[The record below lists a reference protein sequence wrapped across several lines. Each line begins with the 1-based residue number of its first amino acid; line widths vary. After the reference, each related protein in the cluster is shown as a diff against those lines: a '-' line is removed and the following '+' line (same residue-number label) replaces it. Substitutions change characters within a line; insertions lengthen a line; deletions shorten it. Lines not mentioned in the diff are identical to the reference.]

1 MKRWLIAMLVA
12 APGIAAAQA
21 LLDLKR
27 DLAFDARTVDAQA
40 ERAYHARVQALAA
53 AAGRLDQ
60 DPVLLARIEALVARL
75 KPAAVYE
82 LPSAASI
89 AWEIHTCRLC
99 NENAAAM
106 AGGRL
111 LVGEEFVAS
120 LALTDDELGYVLAH
134 EMVHVLAEHT
144 REFASTARYFLGNGR
159 NRNFADIQ
167 NELAESIGANL
178 RMAPVYRQQELE
190 ADFGGFV
197 IGARAGLDPDAMLT
211 MLGKLQA
218 EKVSSF
224 LPSVS
229 PAERIERARA
239 MLSAARR
246 IREIGIPAR

>member
-21 LLDLKR
+21 LLDFKR

-40 ERAYHARVQALAA
+40 ARAYHARVQALA

-82 LPSAASI
+82 LPSAAAI
-89 AWEIHTCRLC
+89 AWTIHTCRFC
-99 NENAAAM
+99 NENASAM

-178 RMAPVYRQQELE
+178 RMEPVYRQQELE

-197 IGARAGLDPDAMLT
+197 LGARAGFDPDAMLT

-218 EKVSSF
+218 GKASSF
-224 LPSVS
+224 LPQ
-229 PAERIERARA
+229 PDDAERIRRAQA
-239 MLSAARR
+239 MLPAARR